1 MPNKING
8 PMRLRAGDR
17 LNIAHQAIDILRDHL
32 QTGSKGRKSLPY
44 FFSISKM
51 WTQRKFFFG
60 IGPGQSHM
68 KKAHPGFQGAGGG
81 ADGWTSPRGVEQGS
95 RIRPMYSQ
103 LPTTIRSDWSDIG
116 RKNRGFAGVVSSA
129 TSRGCELS

>member
-8 PMRLRAGDR
+8 PMRIRAGDR

-68 KKAHPGFQGAGGG
+68 KNLVGGS
-81 ADGWTSPRGVEQGS
+81 TERNPYSEQ
-95 RIRPMYSQ
+95 RNA
-103 LPTTIRSDWSDIG
+103 PTRVPLRSGTLDPS
-116 RKNRGFAGVVSSA
+116 
-129 TSRGCELS
+129 